1 MINARIES
9 HLPQDG
15 RRKQFTA
22 VDNQFPNLHW
32 LCIAAVDFAG
42 EIPPPGTQV
51 EIHTEYVTPGDRQPQ
66 LFFTDVL
73 PATGEAERR

>member
-1 MINARIES
+1 MITARIES

-15 RRKQFTA
+15 RRKQFMA
-22 VDNQFPNLHW
+22 VDTQFPNLRWH
-32 LCIAAVDFAG
+32 CIAAVGFTG

-51 EIHTEYVTPGDRQPQ
+51 EIHTDRLNSGDRQPQ

-73 PATGEAERR
+73 PAAREAERL